1 MAEELK
7 PYRYLVDGMSGDLKT
22 YRGSCHCG
30 AYVYEAKMPH
40 VFKVLECNCSSC
52 YKKGALWVV
61 PEPGNIRFVKGDH
74 NTLANYTFGEK
85 TINHKFCPN
94 CGVQLLFVGDAT
106 LPKPGEEP
114 RMGANVRSFQHGQGV
129 DVWNILKFYADNK
142 EFRGPYKTPKFTGPE
157 PKAVIEGGKVY
168 TGSCHCGAV
177 KVALKTKPLDKTS
190 TETIMECNCSI
201 CNRMGYVWLYPQ
213 KDQVEIEGEE
223 NLAYYKF
230 GTELAE
236 KSFCKTCGISIHNN
250 IPPIS
255 EEELNK
261 LPEGVREFIKGG
273 LSLTPINLRVF
284 NDLDVGNLNVKQV
297 DGYNRPPLYVEP

>member
-7 PYRYLVDGMSGDLKT
+7 PSRYLIDGMSTDLKT

-40 VFKVLECNCSSC
+40 AFKVLECNCSSC

-61 PEPGNIRFVKGDH
+61 PEPGNIRFVKG
-74 NTLANYTFGEK
+74 E
-85 TINHKFCPN
+85 FCPN
-94 CGVQLLFVGDAT
+94 CGVQLLFVGDET

-129 DVWNILKFYADNK
+129 DVWNILKFYANNK
-142 EFRGPYKTPKFTGPE
+142 EFRGPYKAPKFTGPE
-157 PKAVIEGGKVY
+157 PKAAIEGAKIY

-177 KVALKTKPLDKTS
+177 RLALKSKPLDKS
-190 TETIMECNCSI
+190 SKETIMECNCSY

-223 NLAYYKF
+223 NLAYYKYGHKLF
-230 GTELAE
+230 G

-250 IPPIS
+250 VQPVS

-261 LPEGVREFIKGG
+261 LPEDQREVVKGG
-273 LSLTPINLRVF
+273 LSLMPINLRVI
-284 NDLDVGNLNVKQV
+284 NGLDVGDLNVKQV
-297 DGYNRPPLYVEP
+297 DGYSRPPLYVEP

>member
-30 AYVYEAKMPH
+30 AFVYEAKMPH

-61 PEPGNIRFVKGDH
+61 PEPGNIRFVKGSVDGL
-74 NTLANYTFGEK
+74 TNYTFGEK
-85 TINHKFCPN
+85 TINHKAL
-94 CGVQLLFVGDAT
+94 QLLFVGDET

-129 DVWNILKFYADNK
+129 DVWNIMKFYANNK
-142 EFRGPYKTPKFTGPE
+142 EFRGPYKAPKFTGPE
-157 PKAVIEGGKVY
+157 PKAVIEGAKIY

-177 KVALKTKPLDKTS
+177 RLALKSKPLDKNS
-190 TETIMECNCSI
+190 TEPIKECNCSI
-201 CNRMGYVWLYPQ
+201 CNRMAYVWLYPR
-213 KDQVEIEGEE
+213 KEQVVIEGEE

-230 GTELAE
+230 GTKLFG
-236 KSFCKTCGISIHNN
+236 KSFCKTCGISVHND
-250 IPPIS
+250 IKPLP

-261 LPEGVREFIKGG
+261 LPEGQREFIKGAF
-273 LSLTPINLRVF
+273 SMTPINLRVL
-284 NDLDVGNLNVKQV
+284 NDFDVGDLNVERD
-297 DGYNRPPLYVEP
+297 DGYSRPPPYVEP